1 MNEIIKK
8 NGITFGI
15 LTGIVSVLITT
26 IIYVVDVQ
34 LFMSMWFGFSSI
46 AVYLTISI
54 ILLSKTK
61 KELNG
66 VFTFKEAFTTYFIA
80 TIIGIAISVGFNILL
95 FNFIDPSLK
104 DTIREM
110 TIKYTV
116 EMMQKFGTP
125 ASAINEAIKEMEAND
140 QYSILGLLKGSV
152 FSIAFSS
159 IFGLIFAAFFK
170 SKPSTYQQ

>member
-8 NGITFGI
+8 NGVTFGI

-26 IIYVVDVQ
+26 IIYVVNVE

-46 AVYLTISI
+46 AIYLTISI

-61 KELNG
+61 KELKG

-80 TIIGIAISVGFNILL
+80 TIIGIVISVAFNILL

-104 DTIREM
+104 DTLREM
-110 TIKYTV
+110 TIKYSV

-125 ASAINEAIKEMEAND
+125 ASAINEAIKDMEAND

-170 SKPSTYQQ
+170 SKPSNNNF